1 MPWWTGRLLIRPQNP
16 AEPELHTRAAASLSP
31 TACAQ
36 ICGNASVLIPLG
48 LSLPYL
54 WRLMQCLRVYNDTGA
69 RPQLFNALK
78 YSTAFPVIILSSLK
92 YQVLVPLSF

>member
-1 MPWWTGRLLIRPQNP
+1 M
-16 AEPELHTRAAASLSP
+16 
-31 TACAQ
+31 
-36 ICGNASVLIPLG
+36 LIPLG
-48 LSLPYL
+48 LCLPYL

-92 YQVLVPLSF
+92 YQVGVLASHLRQPSTL

>member
-1 MPWWTGRLLIRPQNP
+1 M
-16 AEPELHTRAAASLSP
+16 
-31 TACAQ
+31 Q

-92 YQVLVPLSF
+92 YQVCPEHGSWTSKAL

>member
-1 MPWWTGRLLIRPQNP
+1 M
-16 AEPELHTRAAASLSP
+16 
-31 TACAQ
+31 
-36 ICGNASVLIPLG
+36 LIPLG

-92 YQVLVPLSF
+92 YQVLFGPELCPTGQILAAELMQRRQDARS